1 MPILEVD
8 HLSKKFKGNNFYSLK
23 DVNFTVNKG
32 DIVGLVGKNG
42 AGKSTLLKSI
52 AKSYIPTSGTIKY
65 KETDIRSKDNMLD
78 DFGILIYTV
87 FYPQLSVVDNLKLYL
102 QVHHKEQYLKNIP
115 EILKLVDLYDAKD
128 RKPDGFSFGMKQ
140 RIGVAIALIAEPSFL
155 LLDEPFVG
163 LDQVGV
169 NRLINIL
176 QTWAKNREIS
186 MLVSSHQL
194 ANLEDVCNRYLFIDS
209 GQLVNYSNTSERGD
223 IIVSLQKDV
232 QSPADL
238 LEVKINDKP
247 LITQIDDRINISQNT
262 SAQLLNELMKFLSAR
277 DAIKSISTEQNSL
290 KSYFN
295 KKG

>member
-1 MPILEVD
+1 
-8 HLSKKFKGNNFYSLK
+8 
-23 DVNFTVNKG
+23 
-32 DIVGLVGKNG
+32 
-42 AGKSTLLKSI
+42 
-52 AKSYIPTSGTIKY
+52 
-65 KETDIRSKDNMLD
+65 
-78 DFGILIYTV
+78 
-87 FYPQLSVVDNLKLYL
+87 
-102 QVHHKEQYLKNIP
+102 
-115 EILKLVDLYDAKD
+115 
-128 RKPDGFSFGMKQ
+128 MKQ

-194 ANLEDVCNRYLFIDS
+194 ANLEAVCNRYLFIDS

-232 QSPADL
+232 QSLADL

>member
-1 MPILEVD
+1 
-8 HLSKKFKGNNFYSLK
+8 
-23 DVNFTVNKG
+23 
-32 DIVGLVGKNG
+32 
-42 AGKSTLLKSI
+42 
-52 AKSYIPTSGTIKY
+52 
-65 KETDIRSKDNMLD
+65 MLD

-140 RIGVAIALIAEPSFL
+140 RVGVAIALIAEPSFL

-194 ANLEDVCNRYLFIDS
+194 ANLEAVCNRYLFIDS

-223 IIVSLQKDV
+223 IIVFLQKDV
-232 QSPADL
+232 QLPADL

-247 LITQIDDRINISQNT
+247 LITQIDDRINISKNT

>member
-1 MPILEVD
+1 M
-8 HLSKKFKGNNFYSLK
+8 
-23 DVNFTVNKG
+23 
-32 DIVGLVGKNG
+32 
-42 AGKSTLLKSI
+42 
-52 AKSYIPTSGTIKY
+52 
-65 KETDIRSKDNMLD
+65 
-78 DFGILIYTV
+78 
-87 FYPQLSVVDNLKLYL
+87 
-102 QVHHKEQYLKNIP
+102 
-115 EILKLVDLYDAKD
+115 
-128 RKPDGFSFGMKQ
+128 
-140 RIGVAIALIAEPSFL
+140 

-194 ANLEDVCNRYLFIDS
+194 ANLEAVCNRYLFIDS

-223 IIVSLQKDV
+223 IIVFLQKDV
-232 QSPADL
+232 QLPADL

-247 LITQIDDRINISQNT
+247 LITQIDDRINISKNT

>member
-1 MPILEVD
+1 
-8 HLSKKFKGNNFYSLK
+8 
-23 DVNFTVNKG
+23 
-32 DIVGLVGKNG
+32 
-42 AGKSTLLKSI
+42 
-52 AKSYIPTSGTIKY
+52 
-65 KETDIRSKDNMLD
+65 
-78 DFGILIYTV
+78 
-87 FYPQLSVVDNLKLYL
+87 L

-140 RIGVAIALIAEPSFL
+140 RVGVAIALIAEPSFL

-194 ANLEDVCNRYLFIDS
+194 ENLEAVCNRYLFIDS

-223 IIVSLQKDV
+223 IIVFLQ
-232 QSPADL
+232 
-238 LEVKINDKP
+238 
-247 LITQIDDRINISQNT
+247 
-262 SAQLLNELMKFLSAR
+262 
-277 DAIKSISTEQNSL
+277 
-290 KSYFN
+290 
-295 KKG
+295 

>member
-1 MPILEVD
+1 MLEVD